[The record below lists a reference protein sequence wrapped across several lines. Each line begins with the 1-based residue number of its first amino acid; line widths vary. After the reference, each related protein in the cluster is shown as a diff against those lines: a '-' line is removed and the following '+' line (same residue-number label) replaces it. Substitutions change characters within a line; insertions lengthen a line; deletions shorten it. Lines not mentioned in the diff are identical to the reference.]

1 MEIYSTF
8 FSYIPFWHQK
18 YIKTY
23 LKPNLI
29 LGSVFFSRYRLSNGQ
44 LIFNFEILQNF
55 A

>member
-1 MEIYSTF
+1 MKNF

-18 YIKTY
+18 YITTH

-29 LGSVFFSRYRLSNGQ
+29 KGTVGFFSRYRLSNGQ
-44 LIFNFEILQNF
+44 PIFNFKILHNF